1 MAQNLKN
8 GQNPK
13 LDFKKSKKVVKIE
26 FFGPKI
32 RILE

>member
-1 MAQNLKN
+1 MDQNPKLN
-8 GQNPK
+8 QNPK